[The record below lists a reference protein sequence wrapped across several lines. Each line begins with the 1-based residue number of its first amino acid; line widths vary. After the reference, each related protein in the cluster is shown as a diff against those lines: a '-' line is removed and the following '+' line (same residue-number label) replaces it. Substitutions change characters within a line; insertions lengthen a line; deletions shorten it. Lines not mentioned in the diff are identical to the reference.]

1 MPTEPAGVRLRL
13 PSLTAPL
20 APAPRLPCRLADRYG
35 LSGPAA
41 AAGTHGTGHA
51 GAGCAGHGDGRQYQA
66 AVATRRHLV
75 VVVAPGVE
83 LLGLDPPGP
92 AVNPPELLVLPVP
105 ELLLPAEPV
114 PDPPIE
120 LVLPGVLPL
129 LVSPLLPLVLL
140 PLPAVLPVLGLVL
153 EGLVVLLLE
162 EEEPGA
168 PASRLLQAL
177 SERAAATASVATAI
191 WVREVFIRE
200 TP

>member
-1 MPTEPAGVRLRL
+1 M
-13 PSLTAPL
+13 
-20 APAPRLPCRLADRYG
+20 
-35 LSGPAA
+35 
-41 AAGTHGTGHA
+41 
-51 GAGCAGHGDGRQYQA
+51 
-66 AVATRRHLV
+66 V

-92 AVNPPELLVLPVP
+92 AVNPPELLGLPVP

-129 LVSPLLPLVLL
+129 LVSPLPLVLL

-153 EGLVVLLLE
+153 EPGVPEGLVVLLLE

-177 SERAAATASVATAI
+177 NERAAATASVATAI